1 MRNALHI
8 TSYCPTLEDDI
19 LQLVVHQ
26 MLSIDVEVPRL
37 DEEEDEDEEDEEE
50 EEGGEREQEGTQFH
64 VELVSWKISVSVIFH
79 RSWLDV
85 SFLHPGWLSHKWCL
99 Q

>member
-8 TSYCPTLEDDI
+8 ASYCPTLGDDI

-26 MLSIDVEVPRL
+26 MISIDVEVPRL
-37 DEEEDEDEEDEEE
+37 EEEEEDEEE
-50 EEGGEREQEGTQFH
+50 EEEGGEGEQEGTQFH

-79 RSWLDV
+79 CSWPDV
-85 SFLHPGWLSHKWCL
+85 SLLYPGRLSHKRYR

>member
-8 TSYCPTLEDDI
+8 TSYCPTLGDDI
-19 LQLVVHQ
+19 LQLIVHQ

-37 DEEEDEDEEDEEE
+37 EEEEEEEEDEEE
-50 EEGGEREQEGTQFH
+50 EGGEGEQEGTQFH

-79 RSWLDV
+79 CSWPDV
-85 SFLHPGWLSHKWCL
+85 SFLYPGRLSHKWYL